1 MAGSDL
7 TVDGG
12 RRNTSHTQSVVEF
25 VIQLLRPGHLEV
37 FSSVPDAQREN
48 KFVFSPI
55 VQTIDTNS

>member
-12 RRNTSHTQSVVEF
+12 RQNTSHTQSVEF